1 MTTTMRVRELSAEL
15 GLSNK
20 ELLHILRDENIPVKS
35 HMSGLTD
42 EQVEN
47 IRAKVKHQ
55 ATQQTSQETMTSSG
69 IIVRRKRGQRAR
81 TQEAELAPREQRPES
96 APPVH
101 EEEAGEHAGS
111 ETPPAEQPA
120 PVEPFEEQPSPD
132 IEETFFQPEIRSE
145 QPESAEHEQTGIEA
159 TEQTEEESPAKS
171 PAAASFEPEVPADG
185 EQQPVKEE
193 EKSQPAKQ
201 ARKRR
206 GRKKKKEVAP
216 PQVTVISRPEAQAE
230 PEESVPAP
238 EAAQLEPEEKDKD
251 KKKKKDKRTVDV
263 SGLYDKEEP
272 RPAKSGVKK
281 HSEAPEKPP
290 RGKGK
295 KKKPA
300 QQPKTLQSKKGP
312 KQPAAPHSTQPLKA
326 AKRKIRMEEAIRVA
340 DLAQEM
346 GVKAQDIIKSL
357 FNLGVM
363 TTINQSLDVDT
374 ATLVA
379 SEFGYEVEKVG
390 FSEEAY
396 VLPQK
401 EDKPEELQTRPPVVT
416 IMGHVDHGKTSLL
429 DAIRKSHIIDTE
441 AGGITQHIGAYHVQ
455 TEGGTLVFLDTP
467 GHEAFTEMR
476 SRGAQVTDVVILI
489 VAADDGVMDQTKEAV
504 SHAKAAQVPI
514 IVAVNKIDKENANP
528 DRVKRELAELGLIP
542 EEWGGDTIYAYI
554 SAKERIGLNELLEM
568 VLLQTEVLELRANP
582 DKRARGHIIEAKL
595 DKGRGP
601 VGTVLIQEGT
611 LHTTDPFVCG
621 LFSGR
626 ARAMF
631 NDMGQKID
639 SAGPAMPVEV
649 QGFEGV
655 PNAGDEFVVVEND
668 KVAKRIAETRQAK
681 HREKELAKETKV
693 TLESFF
699 AAKAEEEIINLNL
712 ILKADVQGSLEAI
725 TESLQKLGTSEVK
738 VNIIHG
744 GIGAITE
751 SDIKLASA
759 SAAIIIGFNVRPT
772 AKVKDLAEQE
782 HVDIRFYNVIY
793 HLVNEVK
800 EAMAG
805 MLAPVTREVYLGQ
818 AEVRDI
824 FSVPKVGTVAGCFV
838 LDGKLQRNAGIRL
851 LRDGIVTYT
860 GKLSS
865 LKRFKDD
872 VKEVTKDYE
881 CGVGLENFNDIK
893 VGDIIEAFSEFQEK
907 ATLE

>member
-1 MTTTMRVRELSAEL
+1 MNTKMRVRELSAEL

-20 ELLHILRDENIPVKS
+20 ELLHILREENIPVKS
-35 HMSGLTD
+35 HMSGLSD
-42 EQVEN
+42 EQVESV
-47 IRAKVKHQ
+47 RAKVKHQ
-55 ATQQTSQETMTSSG
+55 SGDHASQDTLTSSG
-69 IIVRRKRGQRAR
+69 IIVRRRRGQRKKS
-81 TQEAELAPREQRPES
+81 QE
-96 APPVH
+96 
-101 EEEAGEHAGS
+101 
-111 ETPPAEQPA
+111 ETPWPLDH
-120 PVEPFEEQPSPD
+120 EPEAISQEKP
-132 IEETFFQPEIRSE
+132 RS
-145 QPESAEHEQTGIEA
+145 
-159 TEQTEEESPAKS
+159 TEEEEPPVLKSDMPQPEGELESIPHAEPQPADRVDAS
-171 PAAASFEPEVPADG
+171 SEQVVETSDELAAKEPETAHVPGSDEQKSEPETPARKPEKEKSASNEVSGAEG
-185 EQQPVKEE
+185 EQAG
-193 EKSQPAKQ
+193 EKQSTPKST
-201 ARKRR
+201 RKKR
-206 GRKKKKEVAP
+206 GRKKKKEAAP
-216 PQVTVISRPEAQAE
+216 PQVTVISRPEAPVESELPAPIAKTAEAE
-230 PEESVPAP
+230 PEGT
-238 EAAQLEPEEKDKD
+238 EPQG

-263 SGLYDKEEP
+263 SGLYDQEA
-272 RPAKSGVKK
+272 AKPSKNIKK
-281 HSEAPEKPP
+281 QSETPEKPP

-295 KKKPA
+295 RKRSAPQA
-300 QQPKTLQSKKGP
+300 KKGP
-312 KQPAAPHSTQPLKA
+312 KPTGPVHTTQPLKA

-401 EDKPEELQTRPPVVT
+401 EDKPDALQYRPPVVT

-504 SHAKAAQVPI
+504 NHAKAAQVPI
-514 IVAVNKIDKENANP
+514 IVAVNKIDKDNADP

-554 SAKERIGLNELLEM
+554 SAKQRIGLNELLEM
-568 VLLQTEVLELRANP
+568 VLLQTEVLELQANP

-601 VGTVLIQEGT
+601 VGTILIQEGT
-611 LHTTDPFVCG
+611 LHTSDPFVCG

-626 ARAMF
+626 ARALF
-631 NDMGQKID
+631 NDLGQKID
-639 SAGPAMPVEV
+639 AAGPSMPVEV

-668 KVAKRIAETRQAK
+668 KVAKRIADIRQAK
-681 HREKELAKETKV
+681 HRERELAKETKV

-699 AAKAEEEIINLNL
+699 AAKAEEEIKNLNL

-725 TESLQKLGTSEVK
+725 TESLQKLATTEVK

-759 SAAIIIGFNVRPT
+759 SAAVIIGFNVRPT

-782 HVDIRFYNVIY
+782 SVDIRFYNVIY

-805 MLAPVTREVYLGQ
+805 MLAPVTREEYLGQ

-824 FSVPKVGTVAGCFV
+824 FTVPKVGTVAGCFV

-851 LRDGIVTYT
+851 LRDGVVTYT

-893 VGDIIEAFSEFQEK
+893 IGDIIEAFSEFQEK

>member
-20 ELLHILRDENIPVKS
+20 ELLHILREENIPVKS

-42 EQVEN
+42 EQAES
-47 IRAKVKHQ
+47 IRTKVKQQ
-55 ATQQTSQETMTSSG
+55 ASQQPSQETMTSSG
-69 IIVRRKRGQRAR
+69 IIVRRKRAQRAR
-81 TQEAELAPREQRPES
+81 PQEAEPAPKEQRPEPAPS
-96 APPVH
+96 AQ
-101 EEEAGEHAGS
+101 EKESGEHAGP
-111 ETPPAEQPA
+111 EFPPAQEPS
-120 PVEPFEEQPSPD
+120 PVQPSEEHPPAGT
-132 IEETFFQPEIRSE
+132 EETIPQTATLSE
-145 QPESAEHEQTGIEA
+145 QPESSEFEQPGVESL
-159 TEQTEEESPAKS
+159 EQAEEEPESEL
-171 PAAASFEPEVPADG
+171 PAASAFEPEEPAESG
-185 EQQPVKEE
+185 QHPVQEE
-193 EKSQPAKQ
+193 EKSQTTKPAK
-201 ARKRR
+201 KRR
-206 GRKKKKEVAP
+206 GRKKKKEVVP

-230 PEESVPAP
+230 PEQAGPAP
-238 EAAQLEPEEKDKD
+238 EEAQPVAAEKDKD

-263 SGLYDKEEP
+263 SGLYDQEQP
-272 RPAKSGVKK
+272 RPAKTGAKK
-281 HSEAPEKPP
+281 QSEAPEKPP

-300 QQPKTLQSKKGP
+300 PQPTKGP

-504 SHAKAAQVPI
+504 NHAKAAQVPI
-514 IVAVNKIDKENANP
+514 IVAVNKIDKDNADP
-528 DRVKRELAELGLIP
+528 ERVKRELAELGLIP

-568 VLLQTEVLELRANP
+568 VLLQTEVLELQANP
-582 DKRARGHIIEAKL
+582 NKRARGHIIEAKL

-699 AAKAEEEIINLNL
+699 AAKAEEEMINLNL

-725 TESLQKLGTSEVK
+725 TESLQKLGTTEVK

-851 LRDGIVTYT
+851 LRDGVVTYT

>member
-1 MTTTMRVRELSAEL
+1 LERVR
-15 GLSNK
+15 
-20 ELLHILRDENIPVKS
+20 
-35 HMSGLTD
+35 
-42 EQVEN
+42 
-47 IRAKVKHQ
+47 
-55 ATQQTSQETMTSSG
+55 
-69 IIVRRKRGQRAR
+69 
-81 TQEAELAPREQRPES
+81 
-96 APPVH
+96 
-101 EEEAGEHAGS
+101 
-111 ETPPAEQPA
+111 
-120 PVEPFEEQPSPD
+120 
-132 IEETFFQPEIRSE
+132 
-145 QPESAEHEQTGIEA
+145 
-159 TEQTEEESPAKS
+159 
-171 PAAASFEPEVPADG
+171 
-185 EQQPVKEE
+185 
-193 EKSQPAKQ
+193 
-201 ARKRR
+201 
-206 GRKKKKEVAP
+206 
-216 PQVTVISRPEAQAE
+216 
-230 PEESVPAP
+230 
-238 EAAQLEPEEKDKD
+238 
-251 KKKKKDKRTVDV
+251 
-263 SGLYDKEEP
+263 
-272 RPAKSGVKK
+272 
-281 HSEAPEKPP
+281 
-290 RGKGK
+290 
-295 KKKPA
+295 
-300 QQPKTLQSKKGP
+300 
-312 KQPAAPHSTQPLKA
+312 
-326 AKRKIRMEEAIRVA
+326 
-340 DLAQEM
+340 
-346 GVKAQDIIKSL
+346 
-357 FNLGVM
+357 
-363 TTINQSLDVDT
+363 
-374 ATLVA
+374 
-379 SEFGYEVEKVG
+379 
-390 FSEEAY
+390 
-396 VLPQK
+396 
-401 EDKPEELQTRPPVVT
+401 
-416 IMGHVDHGKTSLL
+416 
-429 DAIRKSHIIDTE
+429 
-441 AGGITQHIGAYHVQ
+441 
-455 TEGGTLVFLDTP
+455 
-467 GHEAFTEMR
+467 
-476 SRGAQVTDVVILI
+476 
-489 VAADDGVMDQTKEAV
+489 
-504 SHAKAAQVPI
+504 
-514 IVAVNKIDKENANP
+514 
-528 DRVKRELAELGLIP
+528 RELADQDLIS
-542 EEWGGDTIYAYI
+542 EEWGGETIFCNI
-554 SAKERIGLNELLEM
+554 SAKNHLGLDQLLEM
-568 VLLQTEVLELRANP
+568 VLLQAEMQDLKANP
-582 DKRARGHIIEAKL
+582 DKRARGHIVESKL

-611 LHTTDPFVCG
+611 LRTADAFVCG
-621 LFSGR
+621 LHHGKVR
-626 ARAMF
+626 ALF
-631 NDMGQKID
+631 NDFGTKIE

-655 PNAGDEFVVVEND
+655 PNPGDEFVVVESE
-668 KVAKRIAETRQAK
+668 KLAKRIAEERQSK

>member
-1 MTTTMRVRELSAEL
+1 
-15 GLSNK
+15 
-20 ELLHILRDENIPVKS
+20 
-35 HMSGLTD
+35 
-42 EQVEN
+42 
-47 IRAKVKHQ
+47 
-55 ATQQTSQETMTSSG
+55 
-69 IIVRRKRGQRAR
+69 
-81 TQEAELAPREQRPES
+81 
-96 APPVH
+96 
-101 EEEAGEHAGS
+101 
-111 ETPPAEQPA
+111 
-120 PVEPFEEQPSPD
+120 
-132 IEETFFQPEIRSE
+132 
-145 QPESAEHEQTGIEA
+145 
-159 TEQTEEESPAKS
+159 
-171 PAAASFEPEVPADG
+171 
-185 EQQPVKEE
+185 
-193 EKSQPAKQ
+193 
-201 ARKRR
+201 
-206 GRKKKKEVAP
+206 
-216 PQVTVISRPEAQAE
+216 
-230 PEESVPAP
+230 
-238 EAAQLEPEEKDKD
+238 
-251 KKKKKDKRTVDV
+251 
-263 SGLYDKEEP
+263 
-272 RPAKSGVKK
+272 
-281 HSEAPEKPP
+281 
-290 RGKGK
+290 
-295 KKKPA
+295 
-300 QQPKTLQSKKGP
+300 
-312 KQPAAPHSTQPLKA
+312 
-326 AKRKIRMEEAIRVA
+326 
-340 DLAQEM
+340 
-346 GVKAQDIIKSL
+346 
-357 FNLGVM
+357 
-363 TTINQSLDVDT
+363 
-374 ATLVA
+374 
-379 SEFGYEVEKVG
+379 
-390 FSEEAY
+390 
-396 VLPQK
+396 
-401 EDKPEELQTRPPVVT
+401 
-416 IMGHVDHGKTSLL
+416 
-429 DAIRKSHIIDTE
+429 
-441 AGGITQHIGAYHVQ
+441 
-455 TEGGTLVFLDTP
+455 
-467 GHEAFTEMR
+467 
-476 SRGAQVTDVVILI
+476 VVILI

-504 SHAKAAQVPI
+504 NHAKAAQVPI
-514 IVAVNKIDKENANP
+514 IVAVNKIDKDNADP
-528 DRVKRELAELGLIP
+528 ERVKRELAELGLIP

-568 VLLQTEVLELRANP
+568 VLLQTEVLELQANP
-582 DKRARGHIIEAKL
+582 NKRARGHIIEAKL

-699 AAKAEEEIINLNL
+699 AAKAEEEMINLNL

-725 TESLQKLGTSEVK
+725 TESLQKLGTTEVK

-851 LRDGIVTYT
+851 LRDGVVTYT

>member
-1 MTTTMRVRELSAEL
+1 MTTKMRVRELSAEL

-20 ELLHILRDENIPVKS
+20 ELLHILRDENIQVKS
-35 HMSGLTD
+35 HMSGLSD

-47 IRAKVKHQ
+47 IRSKV
-55 ATQQTSQETMTSSG
+55 QQHSGEHASEDTMTSSG
-69 IIVRRKRGQRAR
+69 VIVRRRRGQRKKAQEPAEPSLDQGPESAATESPEEQVSPPEPEIPPAQTTESNAVEEEGQTPSEEQESPSR
-81 TQEAELAPREQRPES
+81 TEAGQERPES
-96 APPVH
+96 PLQRESQLPPPEERPEEPISEATPPSVSQAAETSGQ
-101 EEEAGEHAGS
+101 EEEQS
-111 ETPPAEQPA
+111 RPPAK
-120 PVEPFEEQPSPD
+120 
-132 IEETFFQPEIRSE
+132 
-145 QPESAEHEQTGIEA
+145 
-159 TEQTEEESPAKS
+159 PAK
-171 PAAASFEPEVPADG
+171 
-185 EQQPVKEE
+185 K
-193 EKSQPAKQ
+193 K
-201 ARKRR
+201 R
-206 GRKKKKEVAP
+206 GRKKKKDVPP
-216 PQVTVISRPEAQAE
+216 PQVTVISRPEASAE
-230 PEESVPAP
+230 AEQTAQGTETVEPGPEDKST
-238 EAAQLEPEEKDKD
+238 KD
-251 KKKKKDKRTVDV
+251 KKKKDKRTVDV
-263 SGLYDKEEP
+263 SGLYDKEEA
-272 RPAKSGVKK
+272 RPGKAAVKK
-281 HSEAPEKPP
+281 QAETPEKPA

-295 KKKPA
+295 KKKPVP
-300 QQPKTLQSKKGP
+300 QPKKGAP
-312 KQPAAPHSTQPLKA
+312 KAPSNPHVTQPLKA

-379 SEFGYEVEKVG
+379 SEFGYEVEKIG

-401 EDKPEELQTRPPVVT
+401 EDKPEELQPRPPVVT

-455 TEGGTLVFLDTP
+455 TDGGTLVFLDTP

-504 SHAKAAQVPI
+504 NHAKAAQVPI
-514 IVAVNKIDKENANP
+514 IVAVNKIDKDNADT

-554 SAKERIGLNELLEM
+554 SAKQRIGLTELLEM
-568 VLLQTEVLELRANP
+568 VLLQTEVLELQANP
-582 DKRARGHIIEAKL
+582 NKRARGHIIEAKL

-621 LFSGR
+621 LYSGR
-626 ARAMF
+626 ARALF
-631 NDMGQKID
+631 NDIGQKIEI
-639 SAGPAMPVEV
+639 AGPAMPVEV

-668 KVAKRIAETRQAK
+668 KVAKRIADTRQAK
-681 HREKELAKETKV
+681 HRERELAKETKV

-699 AAKAEEEIINLNL
+699 AAKAEEEIKNLNL

-725 TESLQKLGTSEVK
+725 AESLQKMATSEVK

-782 HVDIRFYNVIY
+782 NVDIRFYNVIY
-793 HLVNEVK
+793 QLVNEVK

-805 MLAPVTREVYLGQ
+805 MLAPVTREEYLGQ

-851 LRDGIVTYT
+851 LRDGVVIYT

-893 VGDIIEAFSEFQEK
+893 IGDIIEAFSEFQEK